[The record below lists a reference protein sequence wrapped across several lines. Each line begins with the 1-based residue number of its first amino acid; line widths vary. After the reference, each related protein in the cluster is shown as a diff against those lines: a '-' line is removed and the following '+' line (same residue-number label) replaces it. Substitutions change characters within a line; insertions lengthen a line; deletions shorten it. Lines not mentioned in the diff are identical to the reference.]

1 MRLAKFTGPAWMAVL
16 FLTLLVSAEQKQ
28 LTEQDVLAT
37 DDRRYDALR
46 RGDPAPLESIYAD
59 DYTLV
64 TATGEVKTKADQIRQ
79 LKSGELHYGKIDVVE
94 RSIRMYG
101 DVAVVLSVQDDVI
114 VQNGRQIIAGKERVT
129 RVYKYM
135 DGMWRV
141 ITTHATPIRDESSP
155 SKRQ

>member
-1 MRLAKFTGPAWMAVL
+1 MRPVKLTHLALTAMLFVTVFAPAQ
-16 FLTLLVSAEQKQ
+16 QKQ
-28 LTEQDVLAT
+28 LTPRAVLAT

-79 LKSGELHYGKIDVVE
+79 LKSGELHYVKFDVVE
-94 RSIRMYG
+94 RSVRMYG
-101 DVAVVLSVQDDVI
+101 DVAVVLSVQNDVI

-141 ITTHATPIRDESSP
+141 ITTHATPIREESGP
-155 SKRQ
+155 PK

>member
-1 MRLAKFTGPAWMAVL
+1 MRLLKRNHLALAATL
-16 FLTLLVSAEQKQ
+16 FVTLLVAAEQKPF
-28 LTEQDVLAT
+28 TEQQVLAT

-64 TATGEVKTKADQIRQ
+64 TAEGQVKTKADQIRQ
-79 LKSGELHYGKIDVVE
+79 MKSGELHYSKIDVVE
-94 RSIRMYG
+94 RSVRMYG
-101 DVAVVLSVQDDVI
+101 DVAVVLSIQNDII
-114 VQNGRQIIAGKERVT
+114 VQSGRQIIAGKERVT

-141 ITTHATPIRDESSP
+141 IATHATPIRDEHGP
-155 SKRQ
+155 SK